1 MEADAAT
8 RSFVFKHRPEDFR
21 VQECLVLE
29 KCARDQASTQYLLL
43 RKFGVTTQ
51 AAIEAIAHRAGIA
64 SRDISYGGRKDEDGI
79 TEQAIAAP
87 VGAELHD
94 GAWDQEWPVDGGWI
108 GLSRIGYGRAPIRIG
123 QVDGNSFRTVVRN
136 LASSDATRLVQRG
149 RSSLFCL
156 NYYDTQRFGMPDG
169 PKLTHLLGEALLAEQ
184 WDDAAAI
191 LARSGAPEA
200 RLLAEWTGGAAD
212 FFRSLDPRVRDFYLA
227 AHESSMWNDRL
238 AELVRTHCSEA
249 AQREIRIEGL
259 HYRLVADR
267 CEALKVLQA
276 VQELAYRRHD
286 SSSGEMRARTLS
298 RPTVVQVVADF
309 GEPEPDLFFPGRLSM
324 PIAFTLPSG
333 CYATMVL
340 RQIELQLF

>member
-1 MEADAAT
+1 MEADAVM

-21 VQECLVLE
+21 VQECVVLE

-51 AAIEAIAHRAGIA
+51 AAIEAIALRAGIT

-79 TEQAIAAP
+79 TEQVIAAP
-87 VGAELHD
+87 IGADLQE
-94 GAWDQEWPVDGGWI
+94 GACDHEWPVDGGWI
-108 GLSRIGYGRAPIRIG
+108 GLCRIGYGRVPIRIG

-136 LASSDATRLVQRG
+136 LSPDDAARLVQRG

-169 PKLTHLLGEALLAEQ
+169 PKLTHLLGELLLAEQ
-184 WDDAAAI
+184 WDDAAAL
-191 LARSGAPEA
+191 LARSGAPEGQ
-200 RLLAEWTGGAAD
+200 LLADWKGAAAD
-212 FFRSLDPRVRDFYLA
+212 FFHSLDPRVRDFYLA
-227 AHESSMWNDRL
+227 AHESSMWNDTL
-238 AELVRTHCSEA
+238 AELVRTHCTET
-249 AQREIRIEGL
+249 AQREICIEGL
-259 HYRLVADR
+259 RYRFVAER

-276 VQELAYRRHD
+276 VQELPYRRHD
-286 SSSGEMRARTLS
+286 SSSGEMRARMLS
-298 RPTVVQVVADF
+298 RPTMVQVVADF
-309 GEPEPDLFFPGRLSM
+309 GEPEADSFFPGHLSM

-340 RQIELQLF
+340 RQIELQLL